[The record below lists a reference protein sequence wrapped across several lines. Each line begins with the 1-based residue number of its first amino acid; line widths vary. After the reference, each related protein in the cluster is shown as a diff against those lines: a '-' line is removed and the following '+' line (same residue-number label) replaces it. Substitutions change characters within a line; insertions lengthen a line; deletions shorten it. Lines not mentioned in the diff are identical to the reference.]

1 MWFLTWFLYFSI
13 YSFLGWICEV
23 IYCSIPVKKFINR
36 GFLNGP
42 VCPVYGFG
50 ALFVIYI
57 MEWLNI
63 DFPILI
69 FIFGGVIASV
79 IEFIADILLEYVFHT
94 RLWNYSNRKFNIKGR
109 VCLLNSTLFA
119 TLSLVLLEIIHPLMV
134 LFISKFSNLVIIL
147 VASLFLIIFIVD
159 MSWTVNEVI
168 NLNIALKNMN
178 ILEKLKKEFNKK
190 EFKLKRLKRLRRLI
204 EAFPQLEHKKYKEEF
219 KRLKSLIKE
228 SIENN
233 IKL

>member
-63 DFPILI
+63 DSPILI

-134 LFISKFSNLVIIL
+134 LFISKFSNLAIIL

-159 MSWTVNEVI
+159 MSLTVNEVI

-190 EFKLKRLKRLRRLI
+190 EFKLKRLRRLI

>member
-1 MWFLTWFLYFSI
+1 MWLLTWLLYFSV

-23 IYCSIPVKKFINR
+23 IYCSIPEKKIINR

-50 ALFVIYI
+50 ALFVICI

-63 DFPILI
+63 DSPILI
-69 FIFGGVIASV
+69 FIFGGVIASI

-94 RLWNYSNRKFNIKGR
+94 RLWNYSNRRFNIKGR

-119 TLSLVLLEIIHPLMV
+119 TLALVLLEIIHPLIV
-134 LFISKFSNLVIIL
+134 GFISKFSNLSIIL
-147 VASLFLIIFIVD
+147 AAILILIIFIVD
-159 MSWTVNEVI
+159 MSLTVSEVV
-168 NLNIALKNMN
+168 NLNITLKNMN
-178 ILEKLKKEFNKK
+178 ILDKLKKEFNKK
-190 EFKLKRLKRLRRLI
+190 ELKPKRVRRLI
-204 EAFPQLEHKKYKEEF
+204 EAFPQLEHKKYKDEL
-219 KRLKSLIKE
+219 KKLKSLIKE

>member
-63 DFPILI
+63 DSPILI

-134 LFISKFSNLVIIL
+134 LFISKFSNLAIIL

>member
-63 DFPILI
+63 DSPILI
-69 FIFGGVIASV
+69 FIFGGVIASI

-134 LFISKFSNLVIIL
+134 LFISKFSNLAIIL

-159 MSWTVNEVI
+159 MSLTVNEVI

-190 EFKLKRLKRLRRLI
+190 EFKLKRLRRLI

>member
-63 DFPILI
+63 DSPILI

-134 LFISKFSNLVIIL
+134 LFISKFSNLAIIL

-190 EFKLKRLKRLRRLI
+190 EFKLKRLRRLI

>member
-57 MEWLNI
+57 MGWLNI
-63 DFPILI
+63 DSPILI
-69 FIFGGVIASV
+69 FIFGGVIASI

-119 TLSLVLLEIIHPLMV
+119 TLSLILLEIIHPLIV
-134 LFISKFSNLVIIL
+134 IFISKFSNLEIIL

-159 MSWTVNEVI
+159 MILTVRELV

>member
-63 DFPILI
+63 DSPILI

-134 LFISKFSNLVIIL
+134 LFISKFSNLAIIL

-159 MSWTVNEVI
+159 MSLTVNEVI

>member
-63 DFPILI
+63 DSPILI

-190 EFKLKRLKRLRRLI
+190 EFKLKRLRRLI

>member
-57 MEWLNI
+57 MGWLNI
-63 DFPILI
+63 DSPILI

-134 LFISKFSNLVIIL
+134 LFISKFSNLAIIL

-159 MSWTVNEVI
+159 MILTVRELV

-190 EFKLKRLKRLRRLI
+190 EFKLKRLRRLI

>member
-57 MEWLNI
+57 MGWLNI
-63 DFPILI
+63 DSPILI
-69 FIFGGVIASV
+69 FIFGGVIASI

-134 LFISKFSNLVIIL
+134 VFISKFSNLAIIL

-159 MSWTVNEVI
+159 MSLTVNEVV
-168 NLNIALKNMN
+168 NLNITLKNMN

-190 EFKLKRLKRLRRLI
+190 EFKLKRLRRLI

>member
-63 DFPILI
+63 DSPILI

-119 TLSLVLLEIIHPLMV
+119 TLSLILLEIIHPLIV
-134 LFISKFSNLVIIL
+134 IFISKFSNLAIIL

-159 MSWTVNEVI
+159 MSLTVNEVI

-190 EFKLKRLKRLRRLI
+190 EFKLKRLRRLI

>member
-57 MEWLNI
+57 MGWLNI
-63 DFPILI
+63 DSPILI
-69 FIFGGVIASV
+69 FIFGGVIASI

-119 TLSLVLLEIIHPLMV
+119 TLSLVLLEIIHPLIV
-134 LFISKFSNLVIIL
+134 IFISKFSNLAIIL

-159 MSWTVNEVI
+159 MILTVRELV